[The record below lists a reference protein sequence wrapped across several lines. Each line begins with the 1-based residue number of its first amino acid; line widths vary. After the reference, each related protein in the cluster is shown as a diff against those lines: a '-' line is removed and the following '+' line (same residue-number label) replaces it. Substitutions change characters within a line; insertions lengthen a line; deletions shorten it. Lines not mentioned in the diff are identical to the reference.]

1 MNRLLRA
8 IWCAAII
15 LGLAPRVHA
24 QAANFDWQ
32 QVLWKFNLNATSESF
47 YALPATAPVPGS
59 ALIETSGASTTITA
73 VSGTPFANLAAGDTL
88 FITDSLA
95 GGGESYTKTIVTRT
109 SSTSIV
115 VNNTI
120 SPDVTANLVNAT
132 FSYKKLNTDVTGN
145 NAGAFGVPY
154 RSFTVVIQ
162 LDQIVV
168 TDYIDFKLYCR
179 AAGASKWIQQA
190 PVVTPPATS
199 ATAYQ
204 PTAAWWVAIDASGL
218 VRSEC
223 RVGASIHTADDG
235 NDLTTNSEQVS
246 IYVLGLK

>member
-1 MNRLLRA
+1 MNLRLLRA

-24 QAANFDWQ
+24 QAANFDFQ
-32 QVLWKFNLNATSESF
+32 QALWKYNLNSTPETF
-47 YALPATAPVPGS
+47 CALQSNAAVPGT
-59 ALIETSGASTTITA
+59 ALIQTSGASTTITA
-73 VSGTPFANLAAGDTL
+73 VSGTPFASLAAGDTL

-95 GGGESYTKTIVTRT
+95 GGGETYTKTIVTRT

-120 SPDVTANLVNAT
+120 SPDVTPNLVNAT
-132 FSYKKLNTDVTGN
+132 FTYKKLACGTGN
-145 NAGAFGVPY
+145 NSGAFGVPY
-154 RSFTVVIQ
+154 RSFSVVIS

-168 TDYIDFKLYCR
+168 TDYIDFTLYCR
-179 AAGASKWIQQA
+179 VSGSSRWVQEA
-190 PVVTPPATS
+190 PRVTPPATS

-204 PTAAWWVAIDASGL
+204 PTAAWWISVDADGL
-218 VRSEC
+218 TRSEC
-223 RVGASIHTADDG
+223 RVGMAIHTADDG

-246 IYVLGLK
+246 ISVFGLK

>member
-24 QAANFDWQ
+24 QAANFDSQ
-32 QVLWKFNLNATSESF
+32 QSLYKYNLNSTSEIF
-47 YALPATAPVPGS
+47 CALQSNAAVPGT

-73 VSGTPFANLAAGDTL
+73 VSGTPFASLAAGDTL

-132 FSYKKLNTDVTGN
+132 FTYKKLACGTGN
-145 NAGAFGVPY
+145 NSGAFGVPY

-223 RVGASIHTADDG
+223 RVGMAINTADDG

>member
-24 QAANFDWQ
+24 QSANFDFQ

-47 YALPATAPVPGS
+47 YTLPATVPVPGT

-73 VSGTPFANLAAGDTL
+73 VSGTPFASLAAGDTL

-115 VNNTI
+115 VNNAI

-154 RSFTVVIQ
+154 RSFSVVIS

-168 TDYIDFKLYCR
+168 NSYINFKLYCR
-179 AAGASKWIQQA
+179 VSGSSRWVQEA
-190 PVVTPPATS
+190 PVVVPPATS

-204 PTAAWWVAIDASGL
+204 PTAAWWVSIDADGL
-218 VRSEC
+218 TRSEC
-223 RVGASIHTADDG
+223 RVGASINVADDVD
-235 NDLTTNSEQVS
+235 DLGTNSEQVS
-246 IYVLGLK
+246 ISVFGLK